1 LELTSAHAA
10 ALWSGLLI
18 ILLLVLSVMVV
29 RQRRKHRI
37 AVGDGGAPELLQAI
51 RAFGNATEYIPVGV
65 GALAVLAVV
74 GASPLA
80 VHLTGVM
87 LFAGRLVHA
96 VGLSRT
102 TSTSLGRTIGMSLT
116 WLAYVFAAVAL
127 IFYGIV

>member
-1 LELTSAHAA
+1 MELTSAHAA

-87 LFAGRLVHA
+87 LFAGRLIHA

-102 TSTSLGRTIGMSLT
+102 TGTSLGRTIGMSLT